1 MTTRQRVRR
10 RLERIRHRL
19 HRLIVWEKRR
29 DRITKER
36 RAEYLRLRKQ
46 YPDNDPRVLKALKRF
61 RRSRRLSQK
70 IDQTEKVLRRRAENK
85 REWLQ
90 KHPPPLDPDG
100 DGLIVIDG
108 RQVAKGVGAEVL
120 RIRKAGR
127 WKGGVVSGYRTPAH
141 SIALCEAMCG
151 HPSCPGRCAG
161 AASRHAKKGG
171 RDGAVDVSD
180 FWTFRSEC
188 ARLGSWLEN
197 HLPLDPVHFSDIGN

>member
-1 MTTRQRVRR
+1 MRRQRIQR

-19 HRLIVWEKRR
+19 RRLIVWEKRR

-36 RAEYLRLRKQ
+36 RAQYLALRKRHGTADQ
-46 YPDNDPRVLKALKRF
+46 RTIEALKLY
-61 RRSRRLSQK
+61 RRSRRLSQR
-70 IDQTEKVLRRRAENK
+70 IDVTEKVLRHRAAQK
-85 REWLQ
+85 VKWL
-90 KHPPPLDPDG
+90 KAHPPPLDPDG

-108 RQVAKGVGAEVL
+108 RQVAKAVGAEVL
-120 RIRKAGR
+120 RIRAGGR
-127 WKGGVVSGYRTPAH
+127 WLGTVVSGYRTPAH

-151 HPSCPGRCAG
+151 APQCPGRCAG

-180 FWTFRSEC
+180 FWTFRAEC

>member
-1 MTTRQRVRR
+1 MTRRQEILR
-10 RLERIRHRL
+10 RLERIRHRIA
-19 HRLIVWEKRR
+19 RLVRWEKRR

-36 RAEYLRLRKQ
+36 RAEYLRLRDKL
-46 YPDNDPRVLKALKRF
+46 PDNDERVLVALRRF

-70 IDQTEKVLRRRAENK
+70 IDLTERVLRKRAHNK
-85 REWLQ
+85 VEWLQ

-100 DGLIVIDG
+100 DGLISIDG
-108 RQVAKGVGAEVL
+108 RQVAKAVGAEVL

-127 WKGGVVSGYRTPAH
+127 WHGSVVSGYRTPAH

-151 HPSCPGRCAG
+151 APSCPGRCAG

-180 FWTFRSEC
+180 FWTFRAEC
-188 ARLGSWLEN
+188 VRLGSWLEN
-197 HLPLDPVHFSDIGN
+197 HLPIDPVHFSDIGN